1 MVFSIAQVSRSP
13 ERLLTASVRHFTLW
27 SISDFYSNHW
37 MYTVRKVI
45 LFKIPA
51 LVGGANGGSEI
62 VKMWKD
68 YFKGILNSENSANGS
83 AESVEHSIDCRENY
97 LRLEMTTC
105 SVVLLTSLLQ
115 TQPLSKALGP
125 DCVSAEHLHA
135 GESLCFLFS
144 ELFNMCIVHRYV
156 LNSCLNTKIVP
167 ISKNK
172 NGNISDTS
180 NYRPVAVATV
190 VSKLLEHYISSC
202 ISSFLGTTDNQ
213 FGFKSGQWT

>member
-1 MVFSIAQVSRSP
+1 MLLTKCLCQLRNLAV
-13 ERLLTASVRHFTLW
+13 RLLFERSF
-27 SISDFYSNHW
+27 F
-37 MYTVRKVI
+37 
-45 LFKIPA
+45 IPA
-51 LVGGANGGSEI
+51 VIEI
-62 VKMWKD
+62 MQTLKNCVNIFLNDSSQQRVLLNHIASSWKNLKLLDPSTIKMV
-68 YFKGILNSENSANGS
+68 INSALTG
-83 AESVEHSIDCRENY
+83 ESNLDRWRKYDDY
-97 LRLEMTTC
+97 LATEMPMC